1 MTLSSGHG
9 AEQKQKQTTNLYFF
23 LFRDIY
29 VTVHLILVVG
39 LLQDS
44 VLYGLFPVNV
54 GWILQKCL
62 WLQNSILKTQ
72 SYDWK

>member
-1 MTLSSGHG
+1 MSSLSYDALHFS
-9 AEQKQKQTTNLYFF
+9 FD
-23 LFRDIY
+23 RDIY

-44 VLYGLFPVNV
+44 VPYGLFLVNA

-62 WLQNSILKTQ
+62 WMQNSILKTQ
-72 SYDWK
+72 KL

>member
-1 MTLSSGHG
+1 MSSLSYD
-9 AEQKQKQTTNLYFF
+9 ALYFSF
-23 LFRDIY
+23 DRDIY

-44 VLYGLFPVNV
+44 VPYGLFLVNV

-62 WLQNSILKTQ
+62 WMQNSILKTQ
-72 SYDWK
+72 KL